1 MVNMAKHISISFDLS
16 EMFDKVGEETAI
28 KGSKLSDINPI
39 SFERTELTENYKDL
53 ILDDMRRSLG
63 VLTFSL
69 RKYGARRKD
78 VQGGKE
84 NNYSIEADVPEG
96 FDESMAEELRNV
108 MNTYI
113 KYQALFKW
121 YGEILGLQDATSF
134 LERSN
139 ESLMQVMM
147 MVSRRLAPSRTA
159 PAEKT
164 RESCNFE

>member
-1 MVNMAKHISISFDLS
+1 MAKHISISFDLN

-63 VLTFSL
+63 ILIFSL
-69 RKYGARRKD
+69 RKYGARRED
-78 VQGGKE
+78 AMGGKE

-96 FDESMAEELRNV
+96 FDESMSEELRNV

-147 MVSRRLAPSRTA
+147 MISRRLAPSRTA